1 MSERYGLAIGHVLH
15 ATDFEAGSTVA
26 FEHALRLACA
36 TQSSLSILHVERT
49 ADRQPDWSR
58 FPAVRDTL
66 ARWGLLPPHAARSDV
81 AALGVRIGKASVT
94 DPDPAAGVLGFL
106 HEHPA
111 DLLVLS
117 THQRHGLDRWLHQTT
132 AGRINAGS
140 DGATL
145 FLPVGTSGFVSEDTG
160 EVQLRN
166 ILVPI
171 DFEPDP
177 EPAVEVV
184 CDLVAALDVPECH
197 VHLLHIGNPSDS
209 PGVSLPGS
217 ANVQYHWRTTT
228 GSVVSSV
235 LHAAR
240 QVQADLIAMTTAG
253 RNGLLDAL
261 RGSTTEQILQHA
273 ECPVL
278 AVHEWLD

>member
-26 FEHALRLACA
+26 FAHALRLACA
-36 TQSSLSILHVERT
+36 CRSSLSILHVERA
-49 ADRQPDWSR
+49 ADRRPDWSR

-66 ARWGLLPPHAARSDV
+66 ARWGMLPQHAARSDV
-81 AALGVRIGKASVT
+81 AGLGVRIGKASIA

-106 HEHPA
+106 QEHPA

-145 FLPVGTSGFVSEDTG
+145 FLPVGAAGFVSEDTG
-160 EVQLRN
+160 AVQLRN

-177 EPAVEVV
+177 EPAIEVV
-184 CDLVAALDVPECH
+184 CDMVAALDVAECH
-197 VHLLHIGNPSDS
+197 VHLLHVGDVSDT
-209 PGVSLPGS
+209 PGVALPGS
-217 ANVQYHWRTTT
+217 VNVQYHWRSAT
-228 GSVVSSV
+228 GSVVNSI
-235 LHAAR
+235 LHEAR

-261 RGSTTEQILQHA
+261 RGSTTEQVLQHA

>member
-26 FEHALRLACA
+26 FAHALRLACA

-145 FLPVGTSGFVSEDTG
+145 FLPVGTSGF
-160 EVQLRN
+160 
-166 ILVPI
+166 
-171 DFEPDP
+171 EPDP

>member
-1 MSERYGLAIGHVLH
+1 MSLPSAFASAKPQSLIPIPPPEFSG
-15 ATDFEAGSTVA
+15 FSTN
-26 FEHALRLACA
+26 
-36 TQSSLSILHVERT
+36 T
-49 ADRQPDWSR
+49 
-58 FPAVRDTL
+58 
-66 ARWGLLPPHAARSDV
+66 
-81 AALGVRIGKASVT
+81 
-94 DPDPAAGVLGFL
+94 
-106 HEHPA
+106 PA
-111 DLLVLS
+111 DLLVLA

-145 FLPVGTSGFVSEDTG
+145 FLPVGTPGFVSEDTG
-160 EVQLRN
+160 EVRLRN

-177 EPAVEVV
+177 EPAIEVV
-184 CDLVAALDVPECH
+184 CDIVAALDVPECH
-197 VHLLHIGNPSDS
+197 VHLLHVGNPADS

-217 ANVQYHWRTTT
+217 ANVQYHWHTTT
-228 GSVVSSV
+228 GSVVSAI
-235 LHAAR
+235 LQQAR
-240 QVQADLIAMTTAG
+240 QVHADLLAMTTAG
-253 RNGLLDAL
+253 RHGLLDAL